1 MYCST
6 APFGI
11 PGTSPLEVAR
21 ALAGRLGAESWIA
34 LAEATGT
41 GYLTITV
48 TRGALDGLSA
58 RIVAAGPDCVRSDA
72 LLGEIV
78 SVPPPADIAAAETWQ
93 QAHAA
98 LAAELIASLSLAAGA
113 TPAPFAS
120 AQPGAARVSMSHR
133 PPSRGIGDSST
144 TAEPGAEGAL
154 GQPPHAVAWAGEE
167 AIRFA
172 LASIPPGQPVRI
184 DPETLARHLPSN
196 PAFAVRYAH
205 ARAASVPRWAAAG
218 VPRWAAAADPGA
230 PVADPRAAAVS
241 PANTPQALT
250 DPELALVGQL
260 SWLPER
266 VAIAARRGRP
276 DEFARYLAELAN
288 ATTVTIGPASNLELA
303 AAARTSLAAG
313 LGLLRIAAPDRL

>member
-6 APFGI
+6 APFGM

-21 ALAGRLGAESWIA
+21 ALAGRLAAESWIES
-34 LAEATGT
+34 AEATGT

-58 RIVAAGPDCVRSDA
+58 RIVAAGPDCVRGDA

-205 ARAASVPRWAAAG
+205 ARAASVPRWAAA
-218 VPRWAAAADPGA
+218 
-230 PVADPRAAAVS
+230 AVR
-241 PANTPQALT
+241 PANAPQALT
-250 DPELALVGQL
+250 DRELALVGQL

-276 DEFARYLAELAN
+276 DEFARYLAELAD

>member
-205 ARAASVPRWAAAG
+205 ARAASVPRWAAA
-218 VPRWAAAADPGA
+218 
-230 PVADPRAAAVS
+230 AVS

-260 SWLPER
+260 S
-266 VAIAARRGRP
+266 
-276 DEFARYLAELAN
+276 RYLAELAD

>member
-1 MYCST
+1 M
-6 APFGI
+6 

-21 ALAGRLGAESWIA
+21 ALAGRLAAESWIES
-34 LAEATGT
+34 AEATGT

-58 RIVAAGPDCVRSDA
+58 RIVAAGPDCVRGDA

-98 LAAELIASLSLAAGA
+98 LVAELTASLALAAGA
-113 TPAPFAS
+113 TPAPSGS
-120 AQPGAARVSMSHR
+120 AQPGGARMSMSHR
-133 PPSRGIGDSST
+133 PPSRDVDESST
-144 TAEPGAEGAL
+144 AMEPGEARAL
-154 GQPPHAVAWAGEE
+154 PGRGVAWAGEE

-205 ARAASVPRWAAAG
+205 ARAASVPRWAAA
-218 VPRWAAAADPGA
+218 
-230 PVADPRAAAVS
+230 AVR
-241 PANTPQALT
+241 PANAPQALT
-250 DPELALVGQL
+250 DRELALVGQL